1 MNRTLLTLS
10 ILLITNF
17 NTFPQKAK
25 EYYEKGLNAFEK
37 KLDNQALLYLDS
49 SINLKNDEY
58 ITYQL
63 RGFIKSYQ
71 RKFGDAIADFDKA
84 IGLNP
89 NDADNYTYR
98 ASAKGSNT
106 DNKGA
111 VQDLTQAIKISPR
124 KCQYYR
130 DRAKFYAKLK
140 DTVSAQLDFDKAI
153 TLDPEDAYN
162 FSERAIIKDA
172 ANDLRGA
179 LQDLNEAILIDPNQ
193 SLFYRHRAELHL
205 KLRDT
210 TSALS
215 DYDNDIRLM
224 KKDDPMFYWN
234 HYDRATARFNK
245 GYYQGCIE
253 DCNIVILGVKAQ
265 PDTSLIKFAY
275 KCRALANLKATN
287 YLATITDCDEFYKY
301 DLKDISVY
309 LTKAEAYYMLSE
321 FSNCITTVNKTIAI
335 NPTAEAYFYR
345 SLANV
350 KLNNLKEVENDLTK
364 AINLNPSY
372 FLAYRNRALLR
383 GVLANY
389 KGALADANIVLKN
402 NPADIHVLT
411 TKGMALYFLN
421 NKKEGCPII
430 KRAASLGN
438 QTAKAFAFEKCR

>member
-1 MNRTLLTLS
+1 MNRILLTFS
-10 ILLITNF
+10 ILFITNF
-17 NTFPQKAK
+17 NTFAQKAK

-58 ITYQL
+58 MSYQL
-63 RGFIKSYQ
+63 RGFVKSSQ
-71 RKFGDAIADFDKA
+71 GKFVDAIADFDKA

-89 NDADNYTYR
+89 NDADNFAYR

-106 DNKGA
+106 DTNGA
-111 VQDLTQAIKISPR
+111 VQDLSQAIKISPR

-130 DRAKFYAKLK
+130 DRAKLYAKLK
-140 DTVSAQLDFDKAI
+140 DTLSAKLDFDKAI

-162 FSERAIIKDA
+162 FIERAMIKEA

-179 LQDLNEAILIDPNQ
+179 LQDLNEGILIDPNQ
-193 SLFYRHRAELHL
+193 SPFYRHRAELHL

-215 DYDNDIRLM
+215 DYDNDIRLI
-224 KKDDPMFYWN
+224 KKDDPMFYWD

-245 GYYQGCIE
+245 AYYQGCIE
-253 DCNIVILGVKAQ
+253 DCSIVISGLTTDS
-265 PDTSLIKFAY
+265 DTSLIKFVY
-275 KCRALANLKATN
+275 KCRALANLKSTN
-287 YLATITDCDEFYKY
+287 YFAAIADCDEFYKH
-301 DLKDISVY
+301 DPKDISIY
-309 LTKAEAYYMLSE
+309 LAKAEAYYMLSE
-321 FSNCITTVNKTIAI
+321 FSNCITTINKAIAI
-335 NPTAEAYFYR
+335 HPTAEAYFYK
-345 SLANV
+345 SMANV

-383 GVLANY
+383 GVQANY
-389 KGALADANIVLKN
+389 KGAVSDANVFLKN
-402 NPADIHVLT
+402 DPTDVKVLT

-421 NKKEGCPII
+421 NKKEGCAIV
-430 KRAASLGN
+430 KRAISLGD
-438 QTAKAFAFEKCR
+438 QTAKQFAKEKCK

>member
-1 MNRTLLTLS
+1 MNRILLTLS
-10 ILLITNF
+10 ILLITSL

-25 EYYEKGLNAFEK
+25 EYYEKGLNAFQK
-37 KLDNQALLYLDS
+37 KLDNKAILYLDS

-58 ITYQL
+58 ISYQL

-71 RKFGDAIADFDKA
+71 GKFVDAIADFDKA
-84 IGLNP
+84 IRLNP
-89 NDADNYTYR
+89 NDADNFGYR

-106 DNKGA
+106 DTKGA
-111 VQDLTQAIKISPR
+111 VQDLTQAIRIAPR
-124 KCQYYR
+124 KCEYYR
-130 DRAKFYAKLK
+130 DRAKFYAKLQ

-153 TLDPEDAYN
+153 TLNPEDPYN
-162 FSERAIIKDA
+162 FTERAIIKDSA
-172 ANDLRGA
+172 HDLRGA
-179 LQDLNEAILIDPNQ
+179 LQDLNQAILIDPDQ
-193 SLFYRHRAELHL
+193 SPFYRHRAELHL

-215 DYDNDIRLM
+215 DYDNNIRLI

-234 HYDRATARFNK
+234 HYDRAATRFNK

-253 DCNIVILGVKAQ
+253 DCNIIILDLKVDT
-265 PDTSLIKFAY
+265 DTSLIKFAY
-275 KCRALANLKATN
+275 KYRALANLKSTN
-287 YLATITDCDEFYKY
+287 YLATISDCDEFYKY
-301 DLKDISVY
+301 DQKDISVY
-309 LTKAEAYYMLSE
+309 LTKAEAQYMLSE
-321 FSNCITTVNKTIAI
+321 FNNCITTINKAIAI
-335 NPTAEAYFYR
+335 YPTAEAYFYR
-345 SLANV
+345 SMANV

-402 NPADIHVLT
+402 DPTDVKVLT

-421 NKKEGCPII
+421 NKKEGCAIV
-430 KRAASLGN
+430 KRAISLGD
-438 QTAKAFAFEKCR
+438 QTAKQFAKEKCK